1 MRGMSSIFKRILDGF
16 RGRTAKTPIGTD
28 LNRSPRQVNINEP
41 RTTKMSD
48 ASAKG
53 GSSPKFYS
61 LQKGGSSPKFYSLQ
75 KGGSVVARGNKLARN
90 KPTKLY

>member
-1 MRGMSSIFKRILDGF
+1 MNLELQ
-16 RGRTAKTPIGTD
+16 TA
-28 LNRSPRQVNINEP
+28 L
-41 RTTKMSD
+41 SD

-53 GSSPKFYS
+53 SATFTA
-61 LQKGGSSPKFYSLQ
+61 LQ

>member
-1 MRGMSSIFKRILDGF
+1 MGVMNSLVRKLLNQF
-16 RGRTAKTPIGTD
+16 RGKVTAMPTNTN
-28 LNRSPRQVNINEP
+28 LNASPRQVSINEP

-53 GSSPKFYS
+53 SATFTA
-61 LQKGGSSPKFYSLQ
+61 LQ

>member
-1 MRGMSSIFKRILDGF
+1 MAIMNSLVRKLINQFKGKVAIP
-16 RGRTAKTPIGTD
+16 TNTN
-28 LNRSPRQVNINEP
+28 LNSSPRQVSINEP
-41 RTTKMSD
+41 RATRFSD

-53 GSSPKFYS
+53 ESSPRF
-61 LQKGGSSPKFYSLQ
+61 FSLQ

>member
-1 MRGMSSIFKRILDGF
+1 MALMNSLVRRLLNQFKGKVAMP
-16 RGRTAKTPIGTD
+16 TNTN
-28 LNRSPRQVNINEP
+28 LNSSPRQVSINEP
-41 RTTKMSD
+41 RSTRFSD

-53 GSSPKFYS
+53 ESSPRF
-61 LQKGGSSPKFYSLQ
+61 FSLQ

>member
-1 MRGMSSIFKRILDGF
+1 MRGVNSLFRRILDGF
-16 RGRTAKTPIGTD
+16 RGRTAKTPISTD
-28 LNRSPRQVNINEP
+28 LNRSPRQVNINES
-41 RTTKMSD
+41 RTTRMSD

-53 GSSPKFYS
+53 ESSPKFYA
-61 LQKGGSSPKFYSLQ
+61 LQ

>member
-1 MRGMSSIFKRILDGF
+1 MNSLVRKLINQFKGKVAIP
-16 RGRTAKTPIGTD
+16 TNTN
-28 LNRSPRQVNINEP
+28 LNSSPRQVSINEP
-41 RTTKMSD
+41 RATRFSD

-53 GSSPKFYS
+53 ESSPRF
-61 LQKGGSSPKFYSLQ
+61 FALQ

>member
-1 MRGMSSIFKRILDGF
+1 MNSLVRRLLNQFKGKV
-16 RGRTAKTPIGTD
+16 ATPTNTD
-28 LNRSPRQVNINEP
+28 LNSSPRQVSINEP
-41 RTTKMSD
+41 RATKFSD

-53 GSSPKFYS
+53 ESTPTFSA
-61 LQKGGSSPKFYSLQ
+61 LQ

>member
-1 MRGMSSIFKRILDGF
+1 MRAMNSLVRKLLNQFKGKVA
-16 RGRTAKTPIGTD
+16 TNTN
-28 LNRSPRQVNINEP
+28 LNSSPRQVSINEP
-41 RTTKMSD
+41 RTTTMSD

-53 GSSPKFYS
+53 ESSPRF
-61 LQKGGSSPKFYSLQ
+61 FALQ